1 MGSTAREK
9 LGRKGEKLA
18 LKHLKKLGYRP
29 VTKNYRTA
37 MGEIDLIMQHDKTL
51 VFVEVKTR
59 QDENFAKAEDAINF
73 RKRKKLSATAHHF
86 IQTHQLHQ
94 SPCRFDTVAV
104 ILDQADGPTIRHQIN
119 AFSPC

>member
-1 MGSTAREK
+1 MGQTNKEM

-18 LKHLKKLGYRP
+18 LKHLKKLGYRYI
-29 VTKNYRTA
+29 TKNYRTT
-37 MGEIDLIMQHDKTL
+37 MGEIDLIMQQGENL

-86 IQTHQLHQ
+86 IQTHQLQQ

-104 ILDQADGPTIRHQIN
+104 VIGDKAKPIIRHQVN
-119 AFSPC
+119 AFGPC